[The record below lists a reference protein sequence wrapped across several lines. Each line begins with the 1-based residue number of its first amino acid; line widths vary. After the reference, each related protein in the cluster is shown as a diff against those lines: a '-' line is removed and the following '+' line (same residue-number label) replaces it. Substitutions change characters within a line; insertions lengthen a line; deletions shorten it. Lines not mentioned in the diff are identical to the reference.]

1 MDLTRWKDT
10 TVESIHKWF
19 DDFESACQEFNFEI
33 QDIYN
38 MDETGF
44 GIGTS
49 QSSHVVVDTTLR
61 TRYKLEPGRQE
72 WVSVVEC
79 ICGDGSALPPLVIM
93 KGKNISNTW
102 LNLNTPIDWQWAA
115 SQKGWTSNIHGL
127 EWLKRVFE
135 PATREKA
142 SGRQRLLI
150 CDGHDSHIAGNFIAH
165 WIEHKITLLII
176 PPHSSHLTQ
185 PADVAVFEPLATY
198 HGQETDRLTRNGV

>member
-1 MDLTRWKDT
+1 LTRRVASVNTDRIQRITPRPIGQDWVKRFLKRYPDLKTRRGARMDLTRWKDT

-79 ICGDGSALPPLVIM
+79 ICGDGSALSPLVIM

-102 LNLNTPIDWQWAA
+102 LNLDTPIDWQWAA
-115 SQKGWTSNIHGL
+115 SQKG
-127 EWLKRVFE
+127 
-135 PATREKA
+135 
-142 SGRQRLLI
+142 
-150 CDGHDSHIAGNFIAH
+150 
-165 WIEHKITLLII
+165 
-176 PPHSSHLTQ
+176 
-185 PADVAVFEPLATY
+185 
-198 HGQETDRLTRNGV
+198 